1 MGSLPALAR
10 LTPEEYLDFERD
22 SFERNEYVDGF
33 IYAMSGGTP
42 NHAQIAGNTVT
53 ALNNK
58 FGDNPCKTYGADLK
72 VWVPKA
78 KSFLYPDVSVVC
90 GELRMKPGSKDA
102 VENPKVVIE
111 VLSDSIAHERYDR
124 TKKFRLYKSI
134 PELRHYVLIQQ
145 NEPWVDVFTADD
157 RGFWFQREYTGLDSA
172 IELEAIDLQLP
183 LSAIYRKVDFT
194 TTEAVTE

>member
-22 SFERNEYVDGF
+22 ALERHEYVDGF

-42 NHAQIAGNTVT
+42 KHARI
-53 ALNNK
+53 ALNIGSSLEVH
-58 FGDNPCKTYGADLK
+58 FGDGPCQAFGSDLK
-72 VWVPKA
+72 VWIPKA

-90 GELRMKPGSKDA
+90 GELRMKPGSKEC
-102 VENPKVVIE
+102 VENPKIVFE
-111 VLSDSIAHERYDR
+111 VLSDSTELYDR

-134 PELRHYVLIQQ
+134 PELKHYLLIQQ

-157 RGFWFQREYTGLDSA
+157 RGFWYLREFTGLDTA
-172 IELEAIDLQLP
+172 VELEAIDFHLP
-183 LSAIYRKVDFT
+183 LSAIYRKVDFAAD
-194 TTEAVTE
+194 EAVTE

>member
-1 MGSLPALAR
+1 MGSLPVLAR

-33 IYAMSGGTP
+33 ICAMSGGTP
-42 NHAQIAGNTVT
+42 KHARIAANLI
-53 ALNNK
+53 AQLESK
-58 FGDNPCKTYGADLK
+58 FEDGPCQSYGSDLK
-72 VWVPKA
+72 VWIPKA
-78 KSFLYPDVSVVC
+78 KAFLYPDVSVVC
-90 GELRMKPGSKDA
+90 GELRMKPGSKEA

-111 VLSDSIAHERYDR
+111 VLSDSTERYDR

-145 NEPWVDVFTADD
+145 NEPWVDVFTSDD
-157 RGFWFQREYTGLDSA
+157 RGFWYQREYTGLDAA
-172 IELEAIDLQLP
+172 IELEAIDVQLP

-194 TTEAVTE
+194 TDEAVTE